1 VEFWNEIIID
11 KSFRILQELRRKI
24 DFILIGGW
32 AVYFLT
38 KAIKS
43 KDIDIIVD
51 FENLSKLKM
60 EIELKKT
67 EFLKKYESEIEGVS
81 IDIYVPYYSQFAIPV
96 EEIIK
101 NTFEVEGFK
110 IPKPEILLV
119 LKQQAEMERKDSIK
133 GQKDRTDI
141 ICLAKSGKINWKYYK
156 ELIEKFKLEKY
167 LKELKRIV
175 RTAKIEFEYLGI
187 TNLREIKKI
196 KERILKE
203 IEV

>member
-32 AVYFLT
+32 AIYFLT

-119 LKQQAEMERKDSIK
+119 LKQQAETERKDSIR

>member
-1 VEFWNEIIID
+1 VEFWNEIVID
-11 KSFRILQELRRKI
+11 KSFRILQELRKKI

-38 KAIKS
+38 KSIKS

-67 EFLKKYESEIEGVS
+67 EFLRKYESEIEGIS
-81 IDIYVPYYSQFAIPV
+81 IDIYVPYYSQFAVPV

-101 NTFEVEGFK
+101 NTIEVEGFK
-110 IPKPEILLV
+110 IPKPEILLI
-119 LKQQAEMERKDSIK
+119 LKQQAEMEREDSIK

-156 ELIEKFKLEKY
+156 ELLKKFRLEKY
-167 LKELKRIV
+167 LKELKKIV
-175 RTAKIEFEYLGI
+175 KTAKIEFEYLGI

-203 IEV
+203 IGI